1 MRVWPDSG
9 FCDRAGRR
17 VQRSSVY
24 SRSTPIKP
32 SLMKICDKLKR
43 WVRRQRF
50 KPTTLGA
57 IINPFYI
64 IRRGLVESISKLAP
78 SISGNILDFG
88 CGSKPYESLFVNAS
102 TYIGVDLKITG
113 HDHSDSKID
122 VLYDGQILPFRDRQF
137 DAVVSFE
144 VLEHVFNLTEVLNE
158 MHRVTKN
165 SGHLIIS
172 IPFAWHEH
180 EQPYDFARYT
190 SFGIGSV
197 LAAVGYQIIDIKKST
212 THVLATF
219 QMFIAYL
226 TLCSPQNRILRYLP
240 QVCFIFPLTVAAYI
254 FNALLPKKY
263 EYFCN
268 TVLLATKRQSLL
280 LAPRE

>member
-1 MRVWPDSG
+1 MNPG
-9 FCDRAGRR
+9 
-17 VQRSSVY
+17 
-24 SRSTPIKP
+24 
-32 SLMKICDKLKR
+32 DKLKV

-50 KPTTLGA
+50 KPTALGA
-57 IINPFYI
+57 IINPFFI
-64 IRRGLVESISKLAP
+64 IRRGLLDSIAKFAP
-78 SISGNILDFG
+78 SISGSLLDFG

-102 TYIGVDLKITG
+102 SYIGVDLKSTG

-122 VLYDGQILPFRDRQF
+122 LLYDGHTLPFRDGQF

-144 VLEHVFNLTEVLNE
+144 VLEHVFNLPEVLGE
-158 MHRVTKN
+158 ISRVTKD
-165 SGHLIIS
+165 SGHLVVS

-180 EQPYDFARYT
+180 EEPYDFARYT
-190 SFGIGSV
+190 TFGISSI
-197 LAAVGYQIIDIKKST
+197 LAAVGYQVIEIRKST

-226 TLCSPQNRILRYLP
+226 TLCSPRNRILRYVQQICL
-240 QVCFIFPLTVAAYI
+240 IFPCTVSAYM

-268 TVLLATKRQSLL
+268 TVLLARKLDSQSWSG
-280 LAPRE
+280 